1 MVVVLLLSREH
12 LDHPVVAVALVA
24 AALVLAAAPALAA
37 KKPLAPGDRID
48 LNRATVVELMRLPG
62 VGRKK
67 AEAIV
72 ALRQRAPFKRLEDV
86 LAVKGISPGWL
97 ERNRAHLTLVSAPAG
112 RPAPM
117 ASHGD

>member
-1 MVVVLLLSREH
+1 VIAR
-12 LDHPVVAVALVA
+12 AVAA
-24 AALVLAAAPALAA
+24 AALVLAASPALAA

-48 LNRATVVELMRLPG
+48 LNRASVVDLMRLPG

-86 LAVKGISPGWL
+86 LTVKGISPGWL
-97 ERNRAHLTLVSAPAG
+97 EKNRPHLAIGVATPGRVAPL
-112 RPAPM
+112 P
-117 ASHGD
+117 SHAK